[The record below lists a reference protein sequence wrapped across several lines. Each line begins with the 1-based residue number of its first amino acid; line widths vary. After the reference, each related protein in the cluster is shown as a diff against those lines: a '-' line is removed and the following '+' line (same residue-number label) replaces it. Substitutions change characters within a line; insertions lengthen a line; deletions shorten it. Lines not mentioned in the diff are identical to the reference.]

1 MADVNGTINVEVLY
15 REAGSPGSGSTS
27 GSGGG
32 SADGSGAAEDKK
44 KTKAMSDSNKFL
56 KGILGSMTVGA
67 LIKQS
72 KIGSSFLGTLA
83 QLIGAL
89 IDVFLMP
96 FIPLLIPVLKFLAKV
111 VTWFAK
117 FMQDPALMLKEAFWA
132 SWNAVKDAIMGL
144 FSKDAWT
151 GVLDNITSPDWLTI
165 LNPKNWLEAGSW
177 AVDKVVPLLVGGAGI
192 WAMTKVLGFMF
203 GTAGVLKDGIMSM
216 LGLGGGKTG
225 ITDMLAKSKCCAGG
239 GAAAGGAAGAAT
251 WLTRFGTKVTNW
263 GLTISIAAQMFK
275 DRVVAAGAQLA
286 TRFGMPLVNAVLPVL
301 QSTVGT
307 AIATTFA
314 AGALAVTTIAGG
326 TKAAAMVAGLPE
338 VGPASQMRATL
349 DHLPRDIREGLEG
362 FHKDMLASNEWVG
375 GVDPRKQAS
384 DFKLAFSQF
393 GDRGV
398 INQMKAGMFGEAGQ
412 ELVIKL
418 DLSQEGFE
426 TRYKH
431 EQTTEYRMQQNDD
444 AKAYAH
450 IME

>member
-44 KTKAMSDSNKFL
+44 KTKSMSDSNKFL

-72 KIGSSFLGTLA
+72 KIGSSFLGTLT

-96 FIPLLIPVLKFLAKV
+96 FIPLLIPVLKFLAHV

-117 FMQDPALMLKEAFWA
+117 FMQDPALMLKEAFWD
-132 SWNAVKDAIMGL
+132 SWNAVKDAILSL

-151 GVLDNITSPDWLTI
+151 GVLDNITSPDWGKI
-165 LNPKNWLEAGSW
+165 MSPSAWLEGGSW
-177 AVDKVVPLLVGGAGI
+177 AVDKIVPLLVGGAGI

-203 GTAGVLKDGIMSM
+203 GATGALKNGILSM

-225 ITDMLAKSKCCAGG
+225 ITDMLASSKCCAGA
-239 GAAAGGAAGAAT
+239 GAAAPAAGAAT
-251 WLTRFGTKVTNW
+251 LLSRFGTKVANW

-275 DRVVAAGAQLA
+275 DRIVAAGAQLA
-286 TRFGMPLVNAVLPVL
+286 TRFGIPLVNAVLPVL

-307 AIATTFA
+307 AIATTVA
-314 AGALAVTTIAGG
+314 AGALAVTSITGG
-326 TKAAAMVAGLPE
+326 TKAAAMAAGLPE
-338 VGPASQMRATL
+338 VGAASQMRATL

-375 GVDPRKQAS
+375 GVDPKKQAGE
-384 DFKLAFSQF
+384 FKLAFSQF

-398 INQMKAGMFGEAGQ
+398 INQMAQGMFGEAGQ

-418 DLSQEGFE
+418 ELSQDAFE
-426 TRYKH
+426 TRYKT
-431 EQTTEYRMQQNDD
+431 EQTTEFRMNQNAE
-444 AKAYAH
+444 AKEWAH